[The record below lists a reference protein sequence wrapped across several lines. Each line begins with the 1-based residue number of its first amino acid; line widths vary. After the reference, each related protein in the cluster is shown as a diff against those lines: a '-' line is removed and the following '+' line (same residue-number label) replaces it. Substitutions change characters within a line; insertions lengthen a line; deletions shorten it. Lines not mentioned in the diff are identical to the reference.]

1 MLKSGI
7 TFGFGI
13 FQAGPRRGKGEE
25 LKIEDKKE
33 TSDHKHDHGSNCHGH
48 TEMPTDADY
57 TSEQVQSVQRYTTT
71 PFNQNLSFQNST

>member
-7 TFGFGI
+7 TFGVI

-33 TSDHKHDHGSNCHGH
+33 TSDHKHDHGSDCHGH
-48 TEMPTDADY
+48 TEIPTGADY
-57 TSEQVQSVQRYTTT
+57 TSEHVQSVQRYT
-71 PFNQNLSFQNST
+71 FNYISSKFST